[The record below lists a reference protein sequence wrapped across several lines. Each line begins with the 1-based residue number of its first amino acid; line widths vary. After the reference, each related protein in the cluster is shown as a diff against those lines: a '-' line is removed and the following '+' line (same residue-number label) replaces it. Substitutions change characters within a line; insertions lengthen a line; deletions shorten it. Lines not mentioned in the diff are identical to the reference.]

1 MFSKQCKAHLKEV
14 DMAAI
19 PHMLRAL
26 KIAATFQMLVLTSII
41 HAFVPRVFAD
51 TASAN
56 MKRLLN
62 IKAAE
67 EEKNKND

>member
-1 MFSKQCKAHLKEV
+1 MFSKKCKEHLKEV
-14 DMAAI
+14 DMGAI

-26 KIAATFQMLVLTSII
+26 NIAATFQMLVLTSII
-41 HAFVPRVFAD
+41 HAFIPRLFTD

-67 EEKNKND
+67 EKNKND